1 MIATERASY
10 ILNKL
15 RDKNTVS
22 LSWMFQK
29 QRSAVILNGLTKRAL
44 LSVSVQE
51 PSAWNRL
58 CQIMLHRL

>member
-22 LSWMFQK
+22 LKEIASELD
-29 QRSAVILNGLTKRAL
+29 V
-44 LSVSVQE
+44 
-51 PSAWNRL
+51 
-58 CQIMLHRL
+58 